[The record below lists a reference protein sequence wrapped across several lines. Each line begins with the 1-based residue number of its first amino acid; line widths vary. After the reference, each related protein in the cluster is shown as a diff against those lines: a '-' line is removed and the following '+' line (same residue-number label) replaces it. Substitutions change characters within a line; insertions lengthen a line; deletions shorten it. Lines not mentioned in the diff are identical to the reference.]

1 MNITQLV
8 KKAQQRDADAFT
20 QLMEGQMQNMYKAAR
35 SILRSED
42 DVADAVS
49 ETMLICWEKLGT
61 LKKPRFFRTWMT
73 RILINKCNDILRE
86 GSRTILTDE
95 PPEVE
100 FLEQEFLNL
109 EWKEAL
115 NVLDEKYRTV
125 MILYYA
131 EGFSLKEIA
140 LILDI
145 PESTARTRLARGR
158 KQYME
163 ADLSSCSGP
172 PAGKPAQYVQ
182 TPVRE
187 PARCV
192 QTPPGRPSPETTT
205 KKFAPAMKEVWK

>member
-35 SILRSED
+35 SILRNED

-172 PAGKPAQYVQ
+172 PA
-182 TPVRE
+182 RE